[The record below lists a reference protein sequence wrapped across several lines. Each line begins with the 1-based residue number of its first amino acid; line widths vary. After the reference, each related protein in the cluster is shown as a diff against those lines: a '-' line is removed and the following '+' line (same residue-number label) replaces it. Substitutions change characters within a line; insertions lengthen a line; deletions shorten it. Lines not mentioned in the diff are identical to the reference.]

1 MPIGKL
7 NFLVKGF
14 NLHKFRGKISF
25 LYFANFILFAFLSF
39 VFSRA
44 ASAEVIGYDAVTAAN
59 KAVNLKAV
67 TKGRFFPEGGRL
79 VEFYLEGKHIGT
91 TLSGGDGYALL
102 EYLPLSPG
110 IKHLKVKAGVDTDEG
125 VFLVTGE
132 NDKVLLIEMEGILF
146 VPTLRD
152 LLQPVKE
159 SKEALQRLSKKFRIV
174 YLTTIIGVKESK
186 GRLKDNGFPSSV
198 VLKWKGAALLD
209 ELQRQ
214 GIKPYAVIGS
224 PAVVSECREH
234 IKKRFSFED
243 TEDGVVVK
251 DWKELLKQF

>member
-1 MPIGKL
+1 M
-7 NFLVKGF
+7 
-14 NLHKFRGKISF
+14 HKFKGRISF
-25 LYFANFILFAFLSF
+25 PYFANFILFAFLFF
-39 VFSRA
+39 VFSHS
-44 ASAEVIGYDAVTAAN
+44 ASAEVIGYDAVTATN

-67 TKGRFFPEGGRL
+67 TKWRFFPEGGKL

-102 EYLPLSPG
+102 EYIPISPG

-125 VFLVTGE
+125 VLLITE
-132 NDKVLLIEMEGILF
+132 KNDKVLLIEMEGILF

-152 LLQPVKE
+152 LLQPVTE

-174 YLTTIIGVKESK
+174 YLTTMIGVKEAK
-186 GRLKDNGFPSSV
+186 ERLKDNGFPSSV
-198 VLKWKGAALLD
+198 VLKWKGVDLLD

-214 GIKPYAVIGS
+214 GIKPYAVIGL
-224 PAVVSECREH
+224 PAVVSECKEY

-251 DWKELLKQF
+251 DWKELLKRL

>member
-1 MPIGKL
+1 M
-7 NFLVKGF
+7 VEGF
-14 NLHKFRGKISF
+14 NLHKFRDIISF
-25 LYFANFILFAFLSF
+25 THFTNFILFTFLFF
-39 VFSRA
+39 VFSNA
-44 ASAEVIGYDAVTAAN
+44 ASAEVVGYDSVTATH
-59 KAVNLKAV
+59 KTIQLKAL
-67 TKGRFFPEGGRL
+67 TKGKFFPEGGML

-110 IKHLKVKAGVDTDEG
+110 VKHLKVKAGVDTDEG
-125 VFLVTGE
+125 VLLITGE
-132 NDKVLLIEMEGILF
+132 NDKVLLIEIEGILF

-174 YLTTIIGVKESK
+174 YLTTMIGVKESK

-198 VLKWKGAALLD
+198 VLKWNGVDLLD

-251 DWKELLKQF
+251 DWKELLKRL

>member
-1 MPIGKL
+1 
-7 NFLVKGF
+7 
-14 NLHKFRGKISF
+14 
-25 LYFANFILFAFLSF
+25 
-39 VFSRA
+39 
-44 ASAEVIGYDAVTAAN
+44 
-59 KAVNLKAV
+59 
-67 TKGRFFPEGGRL
+67 PEGGRL

-110 IKHLKVKAGVDTDEG
+110 VKHLKVKAGVETDEG
-125 VFLVTGE
+125 VLLITGE
-132 NDKVLLIEMEGILF
+132 NDKVLLIEIEGILF

-159 SKEALQRLSKKFRIV
+159 SKEALQRLSKKIRIV
-174 YLTTIIGVKESK
+174 YLTTMIGVKESK

-198 VLKWKGAALLD
+198 VLKWNGVDLLD
-209 ELQRQ
+209 EFQRQ